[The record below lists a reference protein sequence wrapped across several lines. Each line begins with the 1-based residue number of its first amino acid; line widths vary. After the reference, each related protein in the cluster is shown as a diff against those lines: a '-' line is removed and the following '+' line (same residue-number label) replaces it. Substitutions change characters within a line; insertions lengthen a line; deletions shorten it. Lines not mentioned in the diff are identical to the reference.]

1 MSLITSLLL
10 LWAAVTAIFV
20 TVMIWKSLVGLK
32 EEDVVILDP
41 AEASQAAEQQQI
53 IARVERLTMW
63 AKRFG
68 LASLALLLVTG
79 TLWMYQG
86 FVAFNS
92 GRIP

>member
-20 TVMIWKSLVGLK
+20 TVMIWKSIVGLK

-41 AEASQAAEQQQI
+41 AEANQAAEQQQI
-53 IARVERLTMW
+53 IAKVERLTIW

-68 LASLALLLVTG
+68 LASLTLLLVTG

-92 GRIP
+92 ARIP